1 MWWGRWWCRAV
12 AQPLALASKL
22 GKRGLIERLVGQD
35 ARCERR
41 RGEYQQ
47 RYGYALDVPFSEGA
61 QPADRSVAY
70 QQRGSATDM
79 NQIFWPYGL

>member
-1 MWWGRWWCRAV
+1 MG
-12 AQPLALASKL
+12 ALVVPRNGTAP
-22 GKRGLIERLVGQD
+22 GARIEAREEGLIERLVGQD

-79 NQIFWPYGL
+79 NQISWPYGL